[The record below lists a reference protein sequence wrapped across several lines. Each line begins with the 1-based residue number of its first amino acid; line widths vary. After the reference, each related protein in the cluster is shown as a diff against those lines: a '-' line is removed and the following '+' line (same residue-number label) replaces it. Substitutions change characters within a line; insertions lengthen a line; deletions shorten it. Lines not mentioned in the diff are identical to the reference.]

1 MKLKVRIFCALLA
14 LTALLFVAACSGE
27 KAPNDGAT
35 EPQSTQ
41 VVGDSTAR
49 QETTEQ
55 TETTKMTDAT
65 TSSPETT
72 ETTKAETTTEK
83 MTSSTTTEK
92 ETSATTAEKETSTTA
107 AKPKKKSNKFTI
119 KLYTDKNSK
128 SYKSLKKPEVSFKT
142 GIGGV
147 YSDDYMRFVCDAD
160 DVVVTL
166 VELSYNDFRG
176 EFDESEP
183 VFSIKTKKGVVYEF
197 KAYLGETMP
206 PAKLK
211 AEKGGQGAEFILQ
224 MNGKDARTDFTI
236 KSAKKPK

>member
-41 VVGDSTAR
+41 AVGESTAK

-55 TETTKMTDAT
+55 TETVKMTDAT

-72 ETTKAETTTEK
+72 ETTKAVTTTEK
-83 MTSSTTTEK
+83 TTLSTTT
-92 ETSATTAEKETSTTA
+92 EKETSTTA

>member
-41 VVGDSTAR
+41 VVGESTAR

-72 ETTKAETTTEK
+72 ETTKAVTTTEK
-83 MTSSTTTEK
+83 TTSSTTT
-92 ETSATTAEKETSTTA
+92 EKETSTTA

-147 YSDDYMRFVCDAD
+147 YSDDYMRFVCDTD

-183 VFSIKTKKGVVYEF
+183 VFSIKTQKGVVYEF